1 MSKTYLVTGANR
13 GLGLEFARQL
23 HERGDRVLGTAREPD
38 SAAELRGYTKTV
50 YPLDVADAL
59 SVESLGRTLA
69 NETIDVLINNG
80 GVFPHLHKVEEL
92 DFDAMLHAYAVNS
105 VGPMR
110 VIKALLGCVRRAD
123 GGKIVNI
130 STQMASMAGAT
141 GGSYAYRSSK
151 SALNMLTR
159 VLAME
164 LKDEGIPCLA
174 LHPGWVQTRMGGE
187 RAPLQPEESIAG
199 MLRVIDGLSMSQSGA
214 FVDYRG
220 ETLPW

>member
-23 HERGDRVLGTAREPD
+23 SARGDRVLGTAREPE
-38 SAAELRGYTKTV
+38 SATELKQCAERVLA
-50 YPLDVADAL
+50 LDVTDPA
-59 SVESLGRTLA
+59 SVEALGEAMASESL
-69 NETIDVLINNG
+69 DVLINNG

-92 DFDAMLHAYAVNS
+92 DFDAMLDAYAVNS

-110 VIKALLGCVRRAD
+110 LIKMLLGCVRRAD

-130 STQMASMAGAT
+130 STQMASLAGAN

-151 SALNMLTR
+151 AALNMLTR
-159 VLAME
+159 TLALE

-187 RAPLQPEESIAG
+187 QAPLQPEESIAG
-199 MLRVIDGLSMSQSGA
+199 MLRVIDGLTMAQSGA
-214 FVDYRG
+214 FLDYKG
-220 ETLPW
+220 DSVPW